1 MEIKRK
7 KINKWNCFI
16 SSVNVMKPESHWKI
30 IVHAKK
36 CKPVIVVNLLKCW
49 TFWSTRIKKHM
60 YLVSVLVNWF
70 SFLFCNLFFDEC
82 WLSNR
87 PNLVIGFQDTYQKPG
102 ISLISSLYMSWIFCS
117 IKSGSYTI
125 GVKPLIIPPTTK
137 FVVGRSIL
145 VSPCPSIRPSVDKS
159 YVVR

>member
-1 MEIKRK
+1 MQTRYCCEFIKILNFLKRK
-7 KINKWNCFI
+7 DKKTHILWLINKY
-16 SSVNVMKPESHWKI
+16 H
-30 IVHAKK
+30 
-36 CKPVIVVNLLKCW
+36 VILLLFSCLIYKVPMLI
-49 TFWSTRIKKHM
+49 FFLYYM

-145 VSPCPSIRPSVDKS
+145 VSPCPSVCRQILCRTIT
-159 YVVR
+159 